1 MRSLIVMMMFAASLT
16 YAAWN
21 GYTEDRE
28 LELDAE
34 GVSEFEI
41 EAGAGALV
49 VTGDDSLDTIRVT
62 ATIHVPDE
70 DEDDAV
76 DVIEK
81 SLRLSLDRRDDKAR
95 LEGWFEDQG
104 WNWFSDSPW
113 VDLDVRVPHGI
124 TLDVDDGS
132 GSIKVLRVHSDVVVD
147 DGSGS
152 ITIDGVTSVYV
163 DDGSGSI
170 DIANVTGDVEI
181 DDGSGSITVEH
192 VGGSV
197 RVDDGSGSIRV
208 DDVEHDLII
217 VDDGSGGLNASNVRG
232 DIENDS

>member
-16 YAAWN
+16 DAAWN

-28 LELDAE
+28 LELDAG
-34 GVSEFEI
+34 GVSAFEI
-41 EAGAGALV
+41 EAGAGTLV

-70 DEDDAV
+70 DDALEI
-76 DVIEK
+76 IEK
-81 SLRLSLDRRDDKAR
+81 SLRLSLDRHNDKAR
-95 LEGWFEDQG
+95 LDGWFESQG
-104 WNWFSDSPW
+104 WNWFNDSPW

-124 TLDVDDGS
+124 TLDVNDGS
-132 GSIKVLRVHSDVVVD
+132 GSIRILRVHSDVVVD

-152 ITIDGVTSVYV
+152 IKIDGATSVFV

-170 DIANVTGDVEI
+170 DIANVSGDVEI
-181 DDGSGSITVEH
+181 DDGAGSITVQH

-208 DDVEHDLII
+208 NDIEHDLII